1 MIENIEEL
9 EKNETK
15 KMLESF
21 EMPVNWLG
29 VKFVITAIPYTIDKI
44 CSNEKVIMNDLYKYV
59 ARRHKTTASKV
70 SCAIRYLLENTDISQ
85 KLNHSKLTNQR
96 LILLIAEKIIDKL
109 NI

>member
-21 EMPVNWLG
+21 ELPVNWLG
-29 VKFVITAIPYTIDKI
+29 VKFVITSIPYTIDKI

-59 ARRHKTTASKV
+59 AKRHKTTASKV

-85 KLNHSKLTNQR
+85 KLNCTKLTNQR
-96 LILLIAEKIIDKL
+96 LILLIAKRIIDKL

>member
-15 KMLESF
+15 KMLENF

-29 VKFVITAIPYTIDKI
+29 VKFVITAIPYAIDKI
-44 CSNEKVIMNDLYKYV
+44 CSNEKIIMNDLYKYV
-59 ARRHKTTASKV
+59 GKKHKTTASKV
-70 SCAIRYLLENTDISQ
+70 NCAIRYLLENTNISQ
-85 KLNHSKLTNQR
+85 KLNCSKLTNQR
-96 LILLIAEKIIDKL
+96 LILLIAKRIIDKL

>member
-59 ARRHKTTASKV
+59 AKRHKTTASKV
-70 SCAIRYLLENTDISQ
+70 SCAIRYLLENTNISQ
-85 KLNHSKLTNQR
+85 KLNCSKLTNQR
-96 LILLIAEKIIDKL
+96 LILLIAKKIIDKL

>member
-21 EMPVNWLG
+21 ELPINWLG

-44 CSNEKVIMNDLYKYV
+44 CSNEKVVMNDLYQYV
-59 ARRHKTTASKV
+59 AKKHRTTASKV
-70 SCAIRYLLENTDISQ
+70 NCAIRYLLENTDISQ
-85 KLNHSKLTNQR
+85 KLNCTKLTNQR
-96 LILLIAEKIIDKL
+96 LILLIAKRIIDKL

>member
-21 EMPVNWLG
+21 ELPINWLSM
-29 VKFVITAIPYTIDKI
+29 KLVITAIPYAIDKI
-44 CSNEKVIMNDLYKYV
+44 ASNEKIVMNDLYQYV
-59 ARRHKTTASKV
+59 AKKHRTTASKV
-70 SCAIRYLLENTDISQ
+70 NCAIRYLLENTDISQ
-85 KLNHSKLTNQR
+85 KLNCTKLTNQR
-96 LILLIAEKIIDKL
+96 LILLIAKKIIDKL